1 MSGAGPSQAAHCAPA
16 GGSAAAQDRKRG
28 GTTTTGTVMITAGGT
43 GGHVF
48 PGLAVAAKL
57 VARGWRVFWLG
68 TREGMEAKLVCEH
81 GIEFEGVSFGG
92 IRGKGWKALVFGPC
106 ALLSAAW
113 QSRAIIRRRA
123 PNVVLGL
130 GGFAS
135 FPGALAAVAMAKPL
149 VLHDANAVAGLANR
163 VLAFGADRIL
173 LGFPNAMQGRH
184 AAKIEWVGNPLRD
197 EITGLPIPETRFAE
211 RTGPLRLL
219 VVGGSLGAAALNR
232 IVPAALALIPTAAR
246 PHVVHQ
252 SGARHLESLQAAY
265 EKAGVAAA
273 CMAFVADIAAR
284 YGEADVVLCRGGA
297 ITVSELAAVGV
308 ASMIVPL
315 PGAIADE
322 QSANAQFL
330 VDGAAAVK
338 IPERELT
345 PEALAARLQSF
356 TRATLLAMAIAAR
369 KLARP
374 DAADRVADT
383 CVALGARA

>member
-1 MSGAGPSQAAHCAPA
+1 
-16 GGSAAAQDRKRG
+16 
-28 GTTTTGTVMITAGGT
+28 
-43 GGHVF
+43 
-48 PGLAVAAKL
+48 
-57 VARGWRVFWLG
+57 
-68 TREGMEAKLVCEH
+68 MEAKLVPEH
-81 GIEFEGVSFGG
+81 GVEFEGVSFGG
-92 IRGKGWKALVFGPC
+92 IRGKGWKTLLFGPL
-106 ALLSAAW
+106 ALLAAAW

-135 FPGALAAVAMAKPL
+135 FPGAMAAVALAKPL
-149 VLHDANAVAGLANR
+149 VLHDANAIAGLANR

-173 LGFPNAMQGRH
+173 LGFPNAMGGRH
-184 AAKIEWVGNPLRD
+184 AVKVEWVGNPLRD
-197 EITGLPIPETRFAE
+197 EITGLPVPEARFDG

-232 IVPAALALIPTAAR
+232 IVPAAIAMIPAAAR
-246 PHVVHQ
+246 PRVVHQ
-252 SGARHLESLQAAY
+252 AGAKHVEALQAAY
-265 EKAGVAAA
+265 ERAGVAAA
-273 CMAFVADIAAR
+273 CMAFIADIAVR
-284 YGEADVVLCRGGA
+284 YAEADIVLCRGGA

-330 VDGAAAVK
+330 VDGNAAIK

-345 PEALAARLQSF
+345 PEALAARLQSL
-356 TRATLLAMAIAAR
+356 TRATLLAMAVAAR

-374 DAADRVADT
+374 DAADRVADVCAT
-383 CVALGARA
+383 LGARP

>member
-1 MSGAGPSQAAHCAPA
+1 MS
-16 GGSAAAQDRKRG
+16 
-28 GTTTTGTVMITAGGT
+28 GTVMITAGGT

-68 TREGMEAKLVCEH
+68 TKDGMEAKLVPEH
-81 GIEFEGVSFGG
+81 GVEFEGVSFGG
-92 IRGKGWKALVFGPC
+92 IRGKGWKALVFGPL
-106 ALLSAAW
+106 ALLVASW

-135 FPGALAAVAMAKPL
+135 FPGALAGVAMAKPL

-173 LGFPNAMQGRH
+173 LGFPNAMRGRH
-184 AAKIEWVGNPLRD
+184 AAKVEWVGNPLRD
-197 EITGLPIPETRFAE
+197 EITGLPVPEVRFAG

-232 IVPAALALIPTAAR
+232 IVPAALAMMPAAAR
-246 PHVVHQ
+246 PRVVHQ
-252 SGARHLESLQAAY
+252 AGAKHVEALQAAY

-273 CMAFVADIAAR
+273 CMAFIVDIAAR
-284 YGEADVVLCRGGA
+284 YAEADVVLCRGGA

-322 QSANAQFL
+322 QSANARFL
-330 VDGAAAVK
+330 VEGDAAVK

-356 TRATLLAMAIAAR
+356 TRATLLAMAISAR

-374 DAADRVADT
+374 DAADRVADA
-383 CVALGARA
+383 CVALGARP